1 MLLCMRTTLILDDQ
15 LLRQAKAHAAETGSS
30 LTRLVQDALREKLH
44 RPQVAHAPPLRLRT
58 FRGKGVR
65 PGVNLDSHAELLDR
79 MEQP

>member
-1 MLLCMRTTLILDDQ
+1 MRTTVILDDQ
-15 LLRQAKAHAAETGSS
+15 LLRQAKAHAAETGST
-30 LTRLVQDALREKLH
+30 LTRLMQDALRAILH
-44 RPQVAHAPPLRLRT
+44 RPPAARAQPLRLRT